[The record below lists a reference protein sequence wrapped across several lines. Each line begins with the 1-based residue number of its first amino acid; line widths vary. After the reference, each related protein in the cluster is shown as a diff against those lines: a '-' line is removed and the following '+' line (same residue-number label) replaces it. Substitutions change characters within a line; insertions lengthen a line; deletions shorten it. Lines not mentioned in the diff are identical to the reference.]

1 MDESFIIECVSSEV
15 FFDGFKE
22 ESNEEFQEFLHSGNS
37 IFYSEEEKERYRS
50 IKPDFKDEAFLY
62 FIVKRD
68 DVVVA
73 RSFSNQISID
83 TIMMC
88 MSYVKK
94 DFRGRGLYKL
104 MLQETIER
112 AKDIG
117 YRKIQSYHNT
127 TNNDIIIPK
136 LKAGFVFTGMKINA
150 GYGTLAE
157 LTYFFNKDER
167 DAVDFRTGYRRP
179 SKKVSE
185 VFNLSMCEV

>member
-1 MDESFIIECVSSEV
+1 MWLEFMNEKFQIYSVTSEE

-22 ESNEEFQEFLHSGNS
+22 ETNVEFQEFLHSGNS
-37 IFYSEEEKERYRS
+37 IFYSTEEKEKYKS

-62 FIVKRD
+62 FIVKSGES
-68 DVVVA
+68 VVA
-73 RSFSNQISID
+73 RSFSNQISLD

-94 DFRGRGLYKL
+94 DFRGKGLYKL
-104 MLQETIER
+104 MLKETINK
-112 AKDIG
+112 AKNIG

-136 LKAGFVFTGMKINA
+136 LKEGFVFTGMKINA

-157 LTYFFNKDER
+157 LTYFLNQDEK

-179 SKKVSE
+179 TEKVKSI
-185 VFNLSMCEV
+185 FNL

>member
-1 MDESFIIECVSSEV
+1 MEENFVIECVTSEV
-15 FFDGFKE
+15 FHEGFKE

-37 IFYSEEEKERYRS
+37 IFYSQEEKDKYRS
-50 IKPDFKDEAFLY
+50 FKPEFKDEAFLY
-62 FIVKRD
+62 FIVKLKD
-68 DVVVA
+68 TIVA
-73 RSFSNQISID
+73 RSFSNQISLE

-94 DFRGRGLYKL
+94 DYRGKGLYKL
-104 MLQETIER
+104 MLEATINR
-112 AKDIG
+112 AKEIG

-157 LTYFFNKDER
+157 LTYFFNEDEK

-179 SKKVSE
+179 SSKVSE
-185 VFNLSMCEV
+185 IFKL